1 MAGYSEYLKLDE
13 LLTLQQPRSRAGR
26 TELAFILVH
35 QVCEL
40 WFKLMITD
48 IGLAVGALDEDDPA
62 TALRCLRRVHEVERL
77 LIEQLVLIDH
87 LEPGGFADMRPALG
101 TASAAESQQFATI
114 VALSTSAR
122 RSPQA
127 RAQGRNRVRDL
138 WSAFCDHLERAG
150 FDMPAEASEPA
161 GRRRTSTVV
170 RIYREERGLL
180 AELCEAL
187 LDHDH
192 ALVTWRHRHVL
203 AAARHI
209 GDNPGT
215 GGTEGVA
222 YLQRS
227 LTRRLYPELWSART
241 SFEATV
247 PV

>member
-13 LLTLQQPRSRAGR
+13 LLTLQQPRSRSGR

-48 IGLAVGALDEDDPA
+48 LGLAIGALDEDDPA

-77 LIEQLVLIDH
+77 LIEQLILIDH

-114 VALSTSAR
+114 VALSTSTR
-122 RSPQA
+122 RTPQA
-127 RAQGRNRVRDL
+127 PKRVRDL

-150 FDMPAEASEPA
+150 FDMPAETSEAA
-161 GRRRTSTVV
+161 GQHRMSTVV
-170 RIYREERGLL
+170 RVYREERGLL

-209 GDNPGT
+209 GENPGT
-215 GGTEGVA
+215 GGTDGVA

-227 LTRRLYPELWSART
+227 LSRRLYPELWSART

>member
-13 LLTLQQPRSRAGR
+13 LLTLQQPRSRTGR

-48 IGLAVGALDEDDPA
+48 IGHAIGALDEDDPA
-62 TALRCLRRVHEVERL
+62 AALRSLRHVHEVERL
-77 LIEQLVLIDH
+77 LIEQLTLIDH
-87 LEPGGFADMRPALG
+87 LEPGGFADMRPSLG

-122 RSPQA
+122 RTPQP
-127 RAQGRNRVRDL
+127 QTQTRVRDL
-138 WSAFCDHLERAG
+138 WSAFCDHLNRAG
-150 FDMPAEASEPA
+150 FAMPPESSEPA

-209 GDNPGT
+209 GENPGT
-215 GGTEGVA
+215 GGTDGVA

-227 LTRRLYPELWSART
+227 LSRRLYPELWSART